1 MSAPIHKLRVLG
13 FTLIEMVVVIVV
25 LAIVGLGV
33 SNFIGLGARVYVDAV
48 GRQQVLSQT
57 RFAMERLTREIR
69 EALPNSVRVIT
80 NGDGTVQCVEFVPI
94 QASSTYVN
102 VPVSPEPAT
111 TTVHVVRHAV
121 SDIST
126 DKIAVYPLT
135 SADVYGSNPFV
146 VTSGNL
152 FSYNV
157 APVAGTI
164 SQDLVLTNAVLFD
177 ADSPTQR
184 YYLVKYAISYCAN
197 LTTGQLYR
205 YGNYWPLT
213 SAQQAPPTT
222 VLQTELAGMTA
233 VLMAENLK
241 VNSAPFFYNSATLV
255 ANAVFKFT
263 FEIVRNG
270 EEIDFHREVHLVN
283 VP

>member
-1 MSAPIHKLRVLG
+1 MSAPIHKISVKG

-25 LAIVGLGV
+25 LGIVGVGI
-33 SNFIGLGARVYVDAV
+33 SNFVGLGARIYVDAV
-48 GRQQVLSQT
+48 GREQVLSQT

-69 EALPNSVRVIT
+69 EALPNSVRVRT
-80 NGDGTVQCVEFVPI
+80 SGNVQCVEFVPI

-102 VPVSPEPAT
+102 IPVSPEAAT
-111 TTVHVVRHAV
+111 RTLHVVRHAV
-121 SDIST
+121 SGIST

-135 SADVYGSNPFV
+135 SADVYGSNPFA

-152 FSYNV
+152 FSFSA
-157 APVAGTI
+157 APIVGTDT
-164 SQDLVLTNAVLFD
+164 QNMDLTNVVQFD

-184 YYLVKYAISYCAN
+184 YYLVKYAVSYCAN
-197 LTTGQLYR
+197 ATTGQLHR

-213 SAQQAPPTT
+213 TTQQTPPTT
-222 VLQTELAGMTA
+222 ALQTEPAGISE

-241 VNSAPFFYNSATLV
+241 SGSTPFDYASATLV
-255 ANAVFKFT
+255 TNAVFKFT
-263 FEIVRNG
+263 FEIVRND